1 MIAQNSEDTLD
12 AAQSDA
18 NVAVKDKKDRQLKY
32 IKQIEKLF
40 TSIDVEN
47 TGMIRQEQLAHVLT
61 LPNVHAHLE
70 TLDVDVQ
77 ESAALFKLLDDG
89 DGAVTRD
96 EFING
101 IIHCKGQAR
110 AIDQLIMLSEVRQLA
125 KRRGQLRNIEL

>member
-1 MIAQNSEDTLD
+1 
-12 AAQSDA
+12 
-18 NVAVKDKKDRQLKY
+18 
-32 IKQIEKLF
+32 
-40 TSIDVEN
+40 
-47 TGMIRQEQLAHVLT
+47 MIRQEQLAHVLT

-77 ESAALFKLLDDG
+77 ESAALFNLLDDG

-110 AIDQLIMLSEVRQLA
+110 AIDQLIMLSEMRQLA
-125 KRRGQLRNIEL
+125 KRRGQLRHIEGNCFDPLSIVTYHVG